1 MRTYLAALIHET
13 NSFSPLPTT
22 IRSFRS
28 GLLHRAGDVATLE
41 RARQTQ
47 AFGEALIALEEAR
60 DEVVIGMCAWAEP
73 SGIVSR
79 PAYELLRDELL
90 ADLRKAGPVDAVLL
104 VLHGAM
110 LAEGYDDCEGDILRR
125 ARAIVGEGV
134 PIGALLDLHGNV
146 GRGMLDSGAILV
158 ACKEYP
164 HTDYLPRARELRS
177 LLANAVVRG
186 VMPVTH
192 LHQLPMI
199 ALLGTTESP
208 MRDFVVK
215 LQVAEGEDGILSV
228 SAMQGFAWSDT
239 PDVGASLLIV
249 HEGNNTAAAAKA
261 QVLARRLAA
270 DLFSI
275 RTSGVMHRL
284 PLDAAIDAALAAR
297 SETGPVVLA
306 DSSDN
311 PGGGS
316 ACDSTF
322 VLRALIERGVE
333 NAALGMIWDPQAAL
347 IAADAGVGARIPLRI
362 GGKIG
367 PQSGD
372 PIDVIAEI
380 TAVRNDVNQVGLA
393 GQGAEPL
400 GLSAALR
407 VGGIDIV
414 INSIRQ
420 QTASTNIFSDLGIDL
435 RTKSLVV
442 VKSSQHF
449 RASFDLVAS
458 STVYCDAPGSL
469 NLDLKKLPYTRIR
482 RPLWPLDA
490 IESEDAP
497 GVRSQDG
504 FSWN

>member
-1 MRTYLAALIHET
+1 MRTFLAALIHET

-22 IRSFRS
+22 IRSFES
-28 GLLHRAGDVATLE
+28 GLLHRAGDLATLE

-47 AFGEALIALEEAR
+47 AFGEALSALTEAQ

-79 PAYELLRDELL
+79 PAYESLRDELL
-90 ADLRKAGPVDAVLL
+90 DGLSAAGPVDAVLL

-110 LAEGYDDCEGDILRR
+110 LADGYVDCEGDILRR
-125 ARAIVGEGV
+125 ARAIVGNKV
-134 PIGALLDLHGNV
+134 SIGALLDLHGNV
-146 GRGMLDSGAILV
+146 GPGMLDSGAILL

-164 HTDYLPRARELRS
+164 HTDYLPRARELRA
-177 LLANAVVRG
+177 LLAKTVERG
-186 VMPVTH
+186 VAPAIY

-199 ALLGTTESP
+199 ALLGTTDSP

-215 LQVAEGEDGILSV
+215 LQAAEGKAGIYSV
-228 SAMQGFAWSDT
+228 SAMHGFAWSDT
-239 PDVGASLLIV
+239 PDMGASLIIV
-249 HEGNNTAAAAKA
+249 HEGDSELAAFNA
-261 QVLARRLAA
+261 QALARKLAA
-270 DLFSI
+270 ELFSI
-275 RTSGVMHRL
+275 RASGVTSRL

-297 SETGPVVLA
+297 NESGPVVLA

-322 VLRALIERGVE
+322 VLQALIKRGVE

-347 IAADAGVGARIPLRI
+347 IAADAGVGACIPLRI
-362 GGKIG
+362 GGKVG

-372 PIDVIAEI
+372 PLDVMADII
-380 TAVRNDVNQVGLA
+380 AVRDDLYQLGLG

-400 GLSAALR
+400 GLSVAIR
-407 VGGIDIV
+407 VAGIDII

-420 QTASTNIFSDLGIDL
+420 QASSTNIFTDLGIDL
-435 RTKSLVV
+435 REKGLVV

-469 NLDLKKLPYTRIR
+469 NLDLRRLPYTRIR
-482 RPLWPLDA
+482 RPLWPVDA
-490 IESEDAP
+490 IESVDVP

-504 FSWN
+504 SLT